1 MLFMYDKELIIE
13 LLSKMIEATEK
24 VLYRSKNINSVD
36 DFLENDESLTLLDSL
51 CMQFI
56 DLGKA
61 VKKIDKLTDKKLLKN
76 YPNIPWKDIAGIRDI
91 LSHHSFDLN
100 ADVIYD
106 VATKYVP
113 DLQTVLKE
121 ILVDITTPQ

>member
-1 MLFMYDKELIIE
+1 MYDKELIIE

-24 VLYRSKNINSVD
+24 VLYRSRNISSVD
-36 DFLENDESLTLLDSL
+36 DFLENDESLMLLDSL

-56 DLGKA
+56 ALGEA
-61 VKKIDKLTDKKLLKN
+61 VKKIDKLTDKKLFIK

-91 LSHHSFDLN
+91 LSHHYFDLN

-106 VATKYVP
+106 VTTEYIP
-113 DLQTVLKE
+113 NLQGVLRE
-121 ILVDITTPQ
+121 ILMEI

>member
-1 MLFMYDKELIIE
+1 MYDRELIVE

-24 VLYRSKNINSVD
+24 VLYRSRNINSVD
-36 DFLENDESLTLLDSL
+36 DFLENDESLILLDSL

-56 DLGKA
+56 ALGEA
-61 VKKIDKLTDKKLLKN
+61 VKKIDILTDKKLLTK

-91 LSHHSFDLN
+91 LSHHYFDLN

-106 VATKYVP
+106 VTTEYIP
-113 DLQTVLKE
+113 NLRGVLKE
-121 ILVDITTPQ
+121 ILMEI